1 MRYFVIFLV
10 LIGLGFSTTDAQYSG
25 NLESYSFFINE
36 THEIRFSSHATQFEG
51 IFYDNNANSIIA
63 SVNSDDQ
70 LSDTVLIYLHSDSFY
85 ELLNNGMQAT
95 PTDVLIL
102 LDGQEQEYDVLP
114 TRPRNDYMVWEFKSM
129 PNIKEIE
136 MILTPEPYME
146 NKLLSPFENSFS
158 IIESQVRYDMFY
170 DISNASIN
178 SVRLN
183 CDSASF
189 TLYLASDGDGSLQL
203 DIPNGMLGG
212 IFMIL
217 VDGKEWNDASIDKNV
232 LTVNFFEGTSIIE
245 VLGSYNFGTDIEDGV
260 CDVVHDPPY
269 SYILSPLKQIK
280 AGIDQYQ
287 IKCKPDFYL
296 VYKYN
301 GYPVC
306 VLPESVPKLI
316 QRNWME
322 IENVTSESSR
332 LCYSIPETGLCKA
345 AIEKYYFDWETNSC
359 KSFTWGGCDGKV
371 PFDTMELCQ
380 GLCGIENE
388 D

>member
-1 MRYFVIFLV
+1 
-10 LIGLGFSTTDAQYSG
+10 
-25 NLESYSFFINE
+25 
-36 THEIRFSSHATQFEG
+36 
-51 IFYDNNANSIIA
+51 
-63 SVNSDDQ
+63 
-70 LSDTVLIYLHSDSFY
+70 
-85 ELLNNGMQAT
+85 
-95 PTDVLIL
+95 
-102 LDGQEQEYDVLP
+102 
-114 TRPRNDYMVWEFKSM
+114 
-129 PNIKEIE
+129 
-136 MILTPEPYME
+136 
-146 NKLLSPFENSFS
+146 
-158 IIESQVRYDMFY
+158 
-170 DISNASIN
+170 
-178 SVRLN
+178 
-183 CDSASF
+183 
-189 TLYLASDGDGSLQL
+189 
-203 DIPNGMLGG
+203 MLGG

-232 LTVNFFEGTSIIE
+232 LTVNFLEGTSIIE